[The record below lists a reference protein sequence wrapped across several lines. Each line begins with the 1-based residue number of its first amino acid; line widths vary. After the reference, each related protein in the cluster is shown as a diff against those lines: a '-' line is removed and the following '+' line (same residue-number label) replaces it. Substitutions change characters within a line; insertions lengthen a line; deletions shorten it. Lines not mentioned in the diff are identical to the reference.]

1 LYLYTS
7 NVHEM
12 NTIYDVLTHILP
24 LLVLVGGILLV
35 MKKFFDNEQNRRI
48 SELKKSVHETSLPL
62 RLQSYERLILLLER
76 LNPEN
81 LLFRVY
87 KPGMSAKLFHS
98 ELTRSV
104 REEFEHN
111 LTQQMY
117 ISSMAW
123 EMIKKSKDELLK
135 TIHLS
140 ASKMPDQALRTR
152 VIARKSLNTYTQTR
166 KTTDCTHA

>member
-1 LYLYTS
+1 
-7 NVHEM
+7 M

-24 LLVLVGGILLV
+24 LLILVGGILLV
-35 MKKFFDNEQNRRI
+35 LKKFFDNEQNRRT
-48 SELKKSVHETSLPL
+48 SELKKSNHETSLPL

-87 KPGMSAKLFHS
+87 KPGMSAKLLHS

-104 REEFEHN
+104 REEYEHN

-117 ISSMAW
+117 VSSMAW

-140 ASKMPDQALRTR
+140 ASKMTDQ
-152 VIARKSLNTYTQTR
+152 SLGIDLSKEIIKTYTQAEKQPIALTLEFVKR
-166 KTTDCTHA
+166 EVRDLF